1 MEPPLRD
8 DPPRP
13 DARAEVRSF
22 LLDEEAE
29 EAEEEE
35 EEEDEE
41 EEEEVAAEE
50 VAAGGA
56 IAAEE
61 AVAAEAGAAAA
72 WRIVSAR
79 CSPCRAFGIA
89 WRMISCNWLTGM
101 VTEAFLLLSAPPAA
115 APPKVVLPDVG

>member
-13 DARAEVRSF
+13 GARADVRSF

-29 EAEEEE
+29 EAET
-35 EEEDEE
+35 EEEDEDE

-56 IAAEE
+56 I
-61 AVAAEAGAAAA
+61 AAEAGAAAA

-101 VTEAFLLLSAPPAA
+101 VTEAFLLLSAPPAPPA
-115 APPKVVLPDVG
+115 APPKVLLPDVG